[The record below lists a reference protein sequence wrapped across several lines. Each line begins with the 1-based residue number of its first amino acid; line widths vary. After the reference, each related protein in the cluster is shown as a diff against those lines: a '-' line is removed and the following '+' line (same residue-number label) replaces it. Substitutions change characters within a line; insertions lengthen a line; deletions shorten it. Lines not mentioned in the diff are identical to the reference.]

1 MSDFD
6 KERMS
11 ENLKTI
17 TQAGGVRV
25 RRMGKILGEAFS
37 GVAKELKEG
46 STEISP
52 AAKELMSAV
61 GSNLKKTSQ
70 EATGKINDALK
81 ENNVD
86 SQDVLS
92 RLRAVVLTVASV
104 IDEKVLPPIKQQ
116 IAKLD
121 WTLSERYGDR
131 YDEIKDFLKD
141 LTTFSKAEKSQTNEP
156 ENWSQS
162 TNMKANEKDG
172 VTWYEPVDMQVEPTE
187 SSPFGQSPREANGKL
202 FTVETTASQSD
213 AS

>member
-6 KERMS
+6 KERMA

-17 TQAGGVRV
+17 TQTGGVRV

-52 AAKELMSAV
+52 VAKDLISAV

-70 EATGKINDALK
+70 EATVKINDALK

-92 RLRAVVLTVASV
+92 RVRSLVLTVVSV
-104 IDEKVLPPIKQQ
+104 IDEKVMPPLKEQ
-116 IAKLD
+116 ISKLD

-131 YDEIKDFLKD
+131 YNEIKDFLKD
-141 LTTFSKAEKSQTNEP
+141 LTTFSKAEKPQTNEP
-156 ENWSQS
+156 ENWRQS
-162 TNMKANEKDG
+162 TNMKAKEKDG
-172 VTWYEPVDMQVEPTE
+172 VTWYEPVDMQAESE
-187 SSPFGQSPREANGKL
+187 ASSPFGQPPRETNGKL